1 MAENTK
7 KDTYLGEHHAQEKD
21 NKNAYERGR
30 IDQKTTSRIVL
41 IAVSAAT
48 LILGGVLGISG
59 YKINENNNSD
69 ISPLTKEIYNYLV
82 EDWLY
87 SGTIEDLQGQL
98 NQYMIDG
105 MLDND
110 GDPYTFYTST
120 YEEQGLNTSGSG
132 IYGVR
137 FANYSVEVTGD
148 KTYGGLLVSQLY
160 DGTFKEAGVEEGDV
174 IIGIKHSAD
183 DEYTK
188 VETMTPDEA
197 GDFVK
202 PTEADEEVYFE
213 IVRNNSIQEI
223 SCTTGDYKE
232 VPASLE
238 NDEIIDGE
246 RVVTV
251 KVSTF
256 LGDSVSGEPA
266 DMSEEIIDNCLSTGE
281 IDRLVFD
288 MRSNGGGYTYQASKL
303 ASLFLPKGDLIY
315 QMGDL
320 DGNMTDT
327 YYQTSD
333 PKYSFDDIRIL
344 LNGGSASATELFAKA
359 LKDNGIAKIY
369 GSQSYGKG
377 IAQSVINLDNGGTLR
392 ITTGK
397 VYGPDGTSIHGV
409 GITPDV
415 ITNAY
420 DKYTEYLV
428 SSPYQE
434 NSYRL
439 TYKQEQA
446 IITDLKM
453 SGSEYSSVDSYTD
466 GISLFQTNESIEVS
480 GEYDKET
487 LYRIYYKL
495 LKQYFSGQDA
505 ELATVEGK

>member
-1 MAENTK
+1 MAENKK

-21 NKNAYERGR
+21 DKNAYERGR
-30 IDQKTTSRIVL
+30 IDQKKTSRILL

-48 LILGGVLGISG
+48 LILGGVLGVSG
-59 YKINENNNSD
+59 YKMNENNNSD
-69 ISPLTKEIYNYLV
+69 ISPLTKEIFNYLV
-82 EDWLY
+82 DDWLY
-87 SGTIEDLQGQL
+87 AGTIEDLQGQL
-98 NQYMIDG
+98 NQFMIDG

-120 YEEQGLNTSGSG
+120 YAGQGLNTSGSG

-137 FANYSVEVTGD
+137 FANYSAEVTGD

-160 DGTFKEAGVEEGDV
+160 DGTLKEAGVQEGDV
-174 IIGIKHSAD
+174 IIGIKHSIE
-183 DEYTK
+183 DEYTL

-197 GDFVK
+197 GDFTK
-202 PTEADEEVYFE
+202 PTKDGEDVYFE
-213 IVRNNSIQEI
+213 IVRNNSIVEF

-238 NDEIIDGE
+238 NDEIIDGK

-256 LGDSVSGEPA
+256 LGDSVSGKPA
-266 DMSEEIIDNCLSTGE
+266 DMSEDIIDNCLTTGE

-288 MRSNGGGYTYQASKL
+288 MRSNGGGYTQQASEL
-303 ASLFLPKGDLIY
+303 AGLFLPKGDLIY

-327 YYQTSD
+327 YYQTNE
-333 PKYSFDDIRIL
+333 PKYNFDDIRIL

-359 LKDNGIAKIY
+359 LKDNGIAEIY

-377 IAQSVINLDNGGTLR
+377 IAQSVINLENGGTLR

-415 ITNAY
+415 MTNDY
-420 DKYTEYLV
+420 DKYTASLV
-428 SSPYQE
+428 STPYQE
-434 NSYRL
+434 DSYRL
-439 TYKQEQA
+439 SYQQEQA
-446 IITDLKM
+446 VVSDLKL
-453 SGSEYSSVDSYTD
+453 SGSDYSSVDSYTD
-466 GISLFQTNESIEVS
+466 GVSLFQTNESIAVS

-495 LKQYFSGQDA
+495 LKQYFSGQDT
-505 ELATVEGK
+505 ELAKVEGK